1 MVEYTL
7 DTYKFETIQEEALEE
22 FKRKLF
28 CANTAGNLGEFLEKC
43 ELDSTL
49 TSYQYITEDEQEK
62 YSLKPQYVLIAG
74 DNVFH
79 QKEEIYK
86 RFEKYGISRDEVN
99 LDYIGYK
106 KFKNKHSIEELFAY
120 KQDKYKVILIGETPH
135 KAKGIDDFSSLV
147 TCMESNRLKYPK
159 VERLEANLKLK
170 YTHEALERKLKS
182 IVEEEQNRQPTDITE
197 ENTKYNT
204 NEIDSITSLTGFR
217 QASPKDFID
226 KYMEFN
232 SKNKK
237 TI

>member
-49 TSYQYITEDEQEK
+49 TSYQDITEDEQEK

-86 RFEKYGISRDEVN
+86 RFEKYGM
-99 LDYIGYK
+99 
-106 KFKNKHSIEELFAY
+106 
-120 KQDKYKVILIGETPH
+120 P
-135 KAKGIDDFSSLV
+135 
-147 TCMESNRLKYPK
+147 
-159 VERLEANLKLK
+159 
-170 YTHEALERKLKS
+170 
-182 IVEEEQNRQPTDITE
+182 
-197 ENTKYNT
+197 
-204 NEIDSITSLTGFR
+204 
-217 QASPKDFID
+217 
-226 KYMEFN
+226 
-232 SKNKK
+232 
-237 TI
+237 